1 MSPSLIGASGVVIL
15 FALLILRVPVWISLI
30 LVGFFGNAIALGWPG
45 AFTLLGTAPFDV
57 ASSYSLS
64 VVPLFI
70 LMGEVAS
77 ESRMSGELFK
87 AARVILSGF
96 RGGLAVATLVAS
108 ACFGAVSGSSLAN
121 SATMTRM
128 ALPELRKAGYDDG
141 LSTGCIAAGGS
152 TDILIPPS
160 IILVIYAAIAELS
173 VPKLLAAGLIPG
185 LVLTLL
191 YIVVAMAV
199 VRMRP
204 HYAPGIEH
212 YTWRERIAALREP
225 WQFLALF
232 IVTIGGIYAGVFS
245 PTEAASIG
253 AFGAILLGILGRRM
267 TWRDLVRAIETSVVV
282 SAVLFVIVIG
292 ANLFSFFIVQTHLP
306 ELLLSGAQ
314 ALGLTG
320 VMVMVII
327 ILGYIVLGCFL
338 EGIGMVLITVPV
350 FQPIIMKFGYD
361 PIWFAIIVVIM
372 VEVGLIHP
380 PVGMNLFVIQAQA
393 PDVKITSIYRGIIPF
408 LVAPFVLIV
417 LLFVFPGLALWL
429 PAALYGN

>member
-1 MSPSLIGASGVVIL
+1 MSPSLIGATGVAVLFIL
-15 FALLILRVPVWISLI
+15 LLLRVPVWISLV
-30 LVGFFGNAIALGWPG
+30 LVGFFGNVLVNGWAAAFAL
-45 AFTLLGTAPFDV
+45 AGTAPFDV
-57 ASSYSLS
+57 ASSYTLS

-77 ESRMSGELFK
+77 ESRLSGELFK

-108 ACFGAVSGSSLAN
+108 ALFGAVSGSSLAN
-121 SATMTRM
+121 AATMTRM

-141 LSTGCIAAGGS
+141 LATGCIAAGGS

-173 VPKLLAAGLIPG
+173 VPKLLAAGLLPG

-191 YIVVAMAV
+191 YIMVALGVVA
-199 VRMRP
+199 MRP
-204 HYAPGIEH
+204 HYAPG
-212 YTWRERIAALREP
+212 RESFSLRDRVAALREP
-225 WQFLALF
+225 WQFVALF
-232 IVTIGGIYAGVFS
+232 VVTIGGIYAGIFS

-253 AFGAILLGILGRRM
+253 AFGAILLGVLGRRM
-267 TWRDLVRAIETSVVV
+267 SWRDLVRAIESTVVV
-282 SAVLFVIVIG
+282 SGVLFVIVIG

-306 ELLLSGAQ
+306 DLLLDGARTFNLSGLQ
-314 ALGLTG
+314 
-320 VMVMVII
+320 VMVLI
-327 ILGYIVLGCFL
+327 ILGYIVMGCFL

-350 FQPIIMKFGYD
+350 FQPIIMKYGYD
-361 PIWFAIIVVIM
+361 PTWFAIIVVIM

-393 PDVKITSIYRGIIPF
+393 PEVRITSIYRGIIPF
-408 LVAPFVLIV
+408 LVAPLVLIV

-429 PAALYGN
+429 PKILYG

>member
-1 MSPSLIGASGVVIL
+1 MTPSLIGATGVFVL
-15 FALLILRVPVWISLI
+15 FALLLLRVPIWIALV
-30 LVGFFGNAIALGWPG
+30 LVGFFGNVTVLGWQG
-45 AFTLLGTAPFDV
+45 AFGLAGTAPFDV
-57 ASSYSLS
+57 ATAYTLS

-70 LMGEVAS
+70 LMGEIAS
-77 ESRMSGELFK
+77 ESRLSGELFN
-87 AARVILSGF
+87 AARRILSGF

-173 VPKLLAAGLIPG
+173 VPKLFAAGLIPG
-185 LVLTLL
+185 IVLTLL
-191 YIVVAMAV
+191 YIAVAMAV
-199 VRMRP
+199 ARLRP
-204 HYAPGIEH
+204 QYAPEGPSH
-212 YTWRERIAALREP
+212 PWRERIRALKEP

-232 IVTIGGIYAGVFS
+232 IITIGGIYAGIFS
-245 PTEAASIG
+245 PTEAAAIG
-253 AFGAILLGILGRRM
+253 AFGAILLGIIGRRL
-267 TWRDLVRAIETSVVV
+267 TLGEVLRAIENSVVV
-282 SAVLFVIVIG
+282 SGLLFVIVIG
-292 ANLFSFFIVQTHLP
+292 ANLFSFFMVQTHLP
-306 ELLLSGAQ
+306 ELLLDGARALALSG
-314 ALGLTG
+314 L
-320 VMVMVII
+320 MVMILII
-327 ILGYIVLGCFL
+327 VGYIVLGCFL

-350 FQPIIMKFGYD
+350 FQPLVVKFGYD

-393 PDVKITSIYRGIIPF
+393 PDVKITAIYRGIIPF
-408 LVAPFVLIV
+408 LAAPFVLIV
-417 LLFVFPGLALWL
+417 LLFLFPDLALWL
-429 PAALYGN
+429 PRALYGG

>member
-1 MSPSLIGASGVVIL
+1 MSPSAIGALGVVVL
-15 FALLILRVPVWISLI
+15 FVLLLLRVPIWISLI
-30 LVGFFGNAIALGWPG
+30 LVGFFGNVLVNGWAAAL
-45 AFTLLGTAPFDV
+45 ALAGTAPFDV
-57 ASSYSLS
+57 ASSYTLS

-77 ESRMSGELFK
+77 ESRLSGELFN

-96 RGGLAVATLVAS
+96 RGGLALATLAAS
-108 ACFGAVSGSSLAN
+108 ALFGAVSGSSLAN

-128 ALPELRKAGYDDG
+128 ALPELRKAGYDDD

-185 LVLTLL
+185 LVLTAL
-191 YIVVAMAV
+191 YMLVALAVVAV
-199 VRMRP
+199 RP
-204 HYAPGIEH
+204 HYAPDHESFP
-212 YTWRERIAALREP
+212 WRERVAALREP
-225 WQFLALF
+225 WQFLTLF

-253 AFGAILLGILGRRM
+253 AFGAILIGWAGRRM
-267 TWRDLVRAIETSVVV
+267 TLRDTLRAIESTVIV
-282 SAVLFVIVIG
+282 SGVLFVIVFG

-306 ELLLSGAQ
+306 DLLLEAAKAY
-314 ALGLTG
+314 ALSGLT
-320 VMVMVII
+320 VMILI
-327 ILGYIVLGCFL
+327 ILGYILMGCFL

-350 FQPIIMKFGYD
+350 FQPIIVKLGYD

-408 LVAPFVLIV
+408 LVAPFILIV
-417 LLFVFPGLALWL
+417 LLFLLPGLALWL
-429 PAALYGN
+429 PAAFYGK

>member
-1 MSPSLIGASGVVIL
+1 MNPSLIGAGGVAVL
-15 FALLILRVPVWISLI
+15 FLLLLLRVPVWIALV
-30 LVGFFGNAIALGWPG
+30 LVGFFGNVLVNGWPA
-45 AFTLLGTAPFDV
+45 AFALAGTAPFDI
-57 ASSYSLS
+57 ASSYTLS

-77 ESRMSGELFK
+77 GSRLSGELFN

-96 RGGLAVATLVAS
+96 RGGLAVATLAAS
-108 ACFGAVSGSSLAN
+108 ALFGAVSGSSLAN

-191 YIVVAMAV
+191 YVAVALAV
-199 VRMRP
+199 IYVRP
-204 HYAPGIEH
+204 HYAPDRDNFSL
-212 YTWRERIAALREP
+212 RERVAALREP
-225 WQFLALF
+225 WQFVALF

-253 AFGAILLGILGRRM
+253 AFGAILLGVLGGRM
-267 TWRDLVRAIETSVVV
+267 TLYDVLHAIESTVIV
-282 SAVLFVIVIG
+282 SGVLFVIVIG
-292 ANLFSFFIVQTHLP
+292 ATLFSFFIVQTHIP
-306 ELLLSGAQ
+306 DLLLDLARAFKLS
-314 ALGLTG
+314 GLT
-320 VMVMVII
+320 VMVII
-327 ILGYIVLGCFL
+327 ILGYIVMGCFL

-350 FQPIIMKFGYD
+350 FQPIIVKFGYD
-361 PIWFAIIVVIM
+361 PIWFAIVVVIM

-408 LVAPFVLIV
+408 LVAPLILIV
-417 LLFVFPGLALWL
+417 LLFLFPGLALWL
-429 PAALYGN
+429 PKVFYG

>member
-1 MSPSLIGASGVVIL
+1 MTPSLIGASGVLIL
-15 FALLILRVPVWISLI
+15 FALLFLRVPVWIALV
-30 LVGFFGNAIALGWPG
+30 LVGFFGNVIVLGWPG
-45 AFTLLGTAPFDV
+45 AFALAGTVPFDV
-57 ASSYSLS
+57 ASSYTLS

-77 ESRMSGELFK
+77 ESKLSGELFQ

-96 RGGLAVATLVAS
+96 RGGLAVATLSAS
-108 ACFGAVSGSSLAN
+108 ALFGAVSGSSLAN
-121 SATMTRM
+121 AATMTRM

-141 LSTGCIAAGGS
+141 LATGCIAAGGS

-185 LVLTLL
+185 LVLTGL
-191 YIVVAMAV
+191 YIAVALAV
-199 VRMRP
+199 VHIRP
-204 HYAPGIEH
+204 DYAPDSENH
-212 YTWRERIAALREP
+212 SLRQRIAALREP
-225 WQFLALF
+225 WQFVALF

-253 AFGAILLGILGRRM
+253 AFGAILLGMLGRRM
-267 TWRDLVRAIETSVVV
+267 TMRDLLRAIESSVVV
-282 SAVLFVIVIG
+282 SGLLFVIIMG
-292 ANLFSFFIVQTHLP
+292 ANLFSSFMVQTHLP
-306 ELLLSGAQ
+306 ELLLEGAR
-314 ALGLTG
+314 AFELSGLT
-320 VMVMVII
+320 VIVLI
-327 ILGYIVLGCFL
+327 IVGYIVLGCFL

-350 FQPIIMKFGYD
+350 FQPIVTKFGYD
-361 PIWFAIIVVIM
+361 PIWFAIIVVVM

-408 LVAPFVLIV
+408 LIAPLILIV
-417 LLFVFPGLALWL
+417 LLFLFPGLALWL
-429 PAALYGN
+429 PKALYG

>member
-1 MSPSLIGASGVVIL
+1 MSPSLIGLTGVFVL
-15 FALLILRVPVWISLI
+15 FALLILRVPIWIALM
-30 LVGFFGNAIALGWPG
+30 LVGFFGNVAVLGWQG
-45 AFTLLGTAPFDV
+45 AFALTGTAPFDV
-57 ASSYSLS
+57 ASGYTLS

-77 ESRMSGELFK
+77 ESRLSGELFN

-96 RGGLAVATLVAS
+96 RGGLAVATLAAS
-108 ACFGAVSGSSLAN
+108 ALFGAVSGSSLAN
-121 SATMTRM
+121 AATMTRM

-141 LSTGCIAAGGS
+141 LATGCIAAGGS

-185 LVLTLL
+185 IVLTGL
-191 YIVVAMAV
+191 YMLVALAV
-199 VRMRP
+199 VHIRP
-204 HYAPGIEH
+204 DYAPEGPGFPL
-212 YTWRERIAALREP
+212 RDRIVALKEP

-253 AFGAILLGILGRRM
+253 AFGAILLGVAGRRLS
-267 TWRDLVRAIETSVVV
+267 TADLLRAIESTVVV
-282 SAVLFVIVIG
+282 SGLLFVIVIG
-292 ANLFSFFIVQTHLP
+292 ANLFSFFIVQTRLP
-306 ELLLSGAQ
+306 ELLLEWARTFNLSGV
-314 ALGLTG
+314 TI
-320 VMVMVII
+320 MVTI

-350 FQPIIMKFGYD
+350 FQPIVTKFGYD
-361 PIWFAIIVVIM
+361 PIWFAIVVVIM

-393 PDVKITSIYRGIIPF
+393 PQVKITSIYRGIIPF
-408 LVAPFVLIV
+408 LIAPLI
-417 LLFVFPGLALWL
+417 LIILMFFFPGLALWL
-429 PAALYGN
+429 PKILYG

>member
-1 MSPSLIGASGVVIL
+1 MTPSLIGAAGVLIL
-15 FALLILRVPVWISLI
+15 FALLFLRVPVWIALV
-30 LVGFFGNAIALGWPG
+30 LVGFFGNVIVLGWPG
-45 AFTLLGTAPFDV
+45 AFALAGTVPFDV
-57 ASSYSLS
+57 ASSYTLS

-77 ESRMSGELFK
+77 ESKLSGELFK

-96 RGGLAVATLVAS
+96 RGGLAVATLSAS
-108 ACFGAVSGSSLAN
+108 ALFGAVSGSSLAN
-121 SATMTRM
+121 AATMTRM

-141 LSTGCIAAGGS
+141 LATGCIAAGGS

-185 LVLTLL
+185 LVLTGL
-191 YIVVAMAV
+191 YIAVALAV
-199 VRMRP
+199 VHVRP
-204 HYAPGIEH
+204 DYAPDSENH
-212 YTWRERIAALREP
+212 SLRERIAALREP
-225 WQFLALF
+225 WQFVALF

-253 AFGAILLGILGRRM
+253 AFGAILLGMLGRRM
-267 TWRDLVRAIETSVVV
+267 TMRDLLRAIESSVVV
-282 SAVLFVIVIG
+282 SGLLFVIIMG
-292 ANLFSFFIVQTHLP
+292 ANLFSSFMVQTHLP
-306 ELLLSGAQ
+306 ELLLEGAR
-314 ALGLTG
+314 AFELSGLT
-320 VMVMVII
+320 VIVLI

-350 FQPIIMKFGYD
+350 FQPIVTKFGYD
-361 PIWFAIIVVIM
+361 PIWFAIIVVVM

-408 LVAPFVLIV
+408 LIAPLILIV
-417 LLFVFPGLALWL
+417 LLFLFPGLALWL
-429 PAALYGN
+429 PKALYG

>member
-1 MSPSLIGASGVVIL
+1 MTPSLIGAAGVLIL
-15 FALLILRVPVWISLI
+15 FALLFLRVPVWIALV
-30 LVGFFGNAIALGWPG
+30 LVGFFGNVIVLGWPG
-45 AFTLLGTAPFDV
+45 AFALAGTVPFDV
-57 ASSYSLS
+57 ASSYTLS

-77 ESRMSGELFK
+77 ESKLSGELFK

-96 RGGLAVATLVAS
+96 RGGLAVATLSAS
-108 ACFGAVSGSSLAN
+108 ALFGAVSGSSLAN
-121 SATMTRM
+121 AATMTRM

-141 LSTGCIAAGGS
+141 LATGCIAAGGS

-185 LVLTLL
+185 LVLTGL
-191 YIVVAMAV
+191 YIAVALAV
-199 VRMRP
+199 VHVRP
-204 HYAPGIEH
+204 DYAPDSENH
-212 YTWRERIAALREP
+212 SLRERIAALREP
-225 WQFLALF
+225 WQFVALF

-253 AFGAILLGILGRRM
+253 ACGAILLGMLGRRM
-267 TWRDLVRAIETSVVV
+267 TMRDLLRAIESSVVV
-282 SAVLFVIVIG
+282 SGLLFVIIMG
-292 ANLFSFFIVQTHLP
+292 ANLFSSFMVPTHLP
-306 ELLLSGAQ
+306 ELLLEGAR
-314 ALGLTG
+314 AFELSGLT
-320 VMVMVII
+320 VIVLI

-350 FQPIIMKFGYD
+350 FQPIITKFGYD
-361 PIWFAIIVVIM
+361 PIWFAIIVVVM

-408 LVAPFVLIV
+408 LVAPLILIV
-417 LLFVFPGLALWL
+417 LLFLFPGLALWL
-429 PAALYGN
+429 PKALYG

>member
-1 MSPSLIGASGVVIL
+1 MTPSLIGASGVLIL
-15 FALLILRVPVWISLI
+15 FALLFLRVPVWIALV
-30 LVGFFGNAIALGWPG
+30 LVGFFGNVIVLGWPG
-45 AFTLLGTAPFDV
+45 AFALAGTVPFDV
-57 ASSYSLS
+57 ASSYTLS

-77 ESRMSGELFK
+77 ESKLSGELFK

-96 RGGLAVATLVAS
+96 RGGLAVATLSAS
-108 ACFGAVSGSSLAN
+108 ALFGAVSGSSLAN
-121 SATMTRM
+121 AATMTRM

-141 LSTGCIAAGGS
+141 LATGCIAAGGS

-185 LVLTLL
+185 LVLTGL
-191 YIVVAMAV
+191 YIAVALAV
-199 VRMRP
+199 VHIRP
-204 HYAPGIEH
+204 DYAPDSENH
-212 YTWRERIAALREP
+212 SLRERVAALREP
-225 WQFLALF
+225 WQFVALF
-232 IVTIGGIYAGVFS
+232 VVTIGGIYAGVFS

-253 AFGAILLGILGRRM
+253 AFGAILLGMLGRRM
-267 TWRDLVRAIETSVVV
+267 TMHDLLRAIESSVVV
-282 SAVLFVIVIG
+282 SGLLFVIIMG
-292 ANLFSFFIVQTHLP
+292 ANLFSSFMVQTHLP
-306 ELLLSGAQ
+306 ELLIEGARAFNLSG
-314 ALGLTG
+314 LT
-320 VMVMVII
+320 VIVLI

-350 FQPIIMKFGYD
+350 FQPIVTQFGYD
-361 PIWFAIIVVIM
+361 PIWFAIIVVVM

-408 LVAPFVLIV
+408 LIAPLI
-417 LLFVFPGLALWL
+417 LIILMFLFPGLALWL
-429 PAALYGN
+429 PKALYG

>member
-1 MSPSLIGASGVVIL
+1 MSPALIGAAG
-15 FALLILRVPVWISLI
+15 FAVLLTLLLLRVPVWISLV
-30 LVGFFGNAIALGWPG
+30 LVGFFGNVVINGWPA
-45 AFTLLGTAPFDV
+45 AFALAGTAPFDV
-57 ASSYSLS
+57 ASSYTLS

-77 ESRMSGELFK
+77 ESRLSGELFN

-96 RGGLAVATLVAS
+96 RGGLAVATLAAS
-108 ACFGAVSGSSLAN
+108 ALFGAVSGSSLAN

-185 LVLTLL
+185 LVLTVL
-191 YIVVAMAV
+191 YMLVALVVV
-199 VRMRP
+199 TVRP
-204 HYAPGIEH
+204 HYAPDHER
-212 YTWRERIAALREP
+212 YTMRQRIAALREP
-225 WQFLALF
+225 WQFIALF

-253 AFGAILLGILGRRM
+253 AFGAILIGVMGRRM
-267 TWRDLVRAIETSVVV
+267 SFRDVLAAIESTVVV
-282 SAVLFVIVIG
+282 SGVLFVIVIG

-306 ELLLSGAQ
+306 ELLLETARSAN
-314 ALGLTG
+314 LSGLT
-320 VMVMVII
+320 VMILI

-350 FQPIIMKFGYD
+350 FQPIIVQFGYD
-361 PIWFAIIVVIM
+361 PVWFAIVVVIM

-393 PDVKITSIYRGIIPF
+393 PDVKITAIYRGIIPF
-408 LVAPFVLIV
+408 LVAPFLLIV
-417 LLFVFPGLALWL
+417 LLFLFPGIALWL
-429 PAALYGN
+429 PAVLYGK

>member
-1 MSPSLIGASGVVIL
+1 MSPSTLGVLGVVTL
-15 FALLILRVPVWISLI
+15 FVLLLLRVPVWIALT
-30 LVGFFGNAIALGWPG
+30 LVGFFGDFYLSNFDAAL
-45 AFTLLGTAPFDV
+45 ALAGTVPFDV
-57 ASSYSLS
+57 GSSYSLS

-77 ESRMSGELFK
+77 ESRLSGELFN

-96 RGGLAVATLVAS
+96 RGGLALATLAAS
-108 ACFGAVSGSSLAN
+108 ALFGAVSGSSLAN
-121 SATMTRM
+121 AATMTRM

-141 LSTGCIAAGGS
+141 FATGCIAAGGS

-185 LVLTLL
+185 LVLTALCMGIALL
-191 YIVVAMAV
+191 VAHL
-199 VRMRP
+199 RP
-204 HYAPGIEH
+204 DYAPGSER
-212 YTWRERIAALREP
+212 YPLRARIAALKEP
-225 WQFLALF
+225 WQFIALF

-253 AFGAILLGILGRRM
+253 AFGAIVLGMLGRRM
-267 TWRDLVRAIETSVVV
+267 GLRDLLTAIES
-282 SAVLFVIVIG
+282 SVIVSGILFLIVMG

-306 ELLLSGAQ
+306 ELLLDAARDYNLSG
-314 ALGLTG
+314 LS
-320 VMVMVII
+320 VMMII

-350 FQPIIMKFGYD
+350 FQPIVTKFGYD
-361 PIWFAIIVVIM
+361 PIWFAIVVVVM

-393 PDVKITSIYRGIIPF
+393 PDIKITSIYRGIIPF
-408 LVAPFVLIV
+408 LLAPLI
-417 LLFVFPGLALWL
+417 LIILMFLFPGLALWL
-429 PAALYGN
+429 PRALYG